1 MEASVVADVLDQS
14 EVDALLAADA
24 GRARLSAGPASS
36 GACSACDIPVQILGA
51 LQQILQRCCQS
62 LEPVLRQ
69 YLRGQI
75 TLTPAASS
83 AVRFGQ
89 FVDSLGQPT
98 CIASLHAR
106 ALPAPLYLDLGG
118 PLLYPLLERLLGG
131 DAGACH
137 TPQRPLTDLERR
149 LVQLV
154 AGLFAQHFSQQV
166 PGVQL
171 DVAGI
176 QTEARA
182 LRVVPAEQPL
192 ILAAIELCSGNHIG
206 CLRLCVPLAATP
218 VLLRAAGC
226 MAAATAPAEPAPT
239 VQLRALLEPVVLSAT
254 EVQGL
259 EVGDVITTE
268 QAVDQPIAL
277 VGGDGRLWRGQL
289 GGFAGG
295 RSVRIL
301 PEQEAP

>member
-1 MEASVVADVLDQS
+1 VADVLDQS

-24 GRARLSAGPASS
+24 GRARPSAGSAAPSGASS
-36 GACSACDIPVQILGA
+36 ECDIPVQILGA

-75 TLTPAASS
+75 TLTAAASS

-89 FVDSLGQPT
+89 FVDSLSQPT

-154 AGLFAQHFSQQV
+154 AGLFAQHLSQQV

-176 QTEARA
+176 QTEAQA

-192 ILAAIELCSGNHIG
+192 ILAAIELGSGNHIG
-206 CLRLCVPLAATP
+206 CLRLCVPLAVTP
-218 VLLRAAGC
+218 VLLRAVGC
-226 MAAATAPAEPAPT
+226 RAAAPAEPAPR
-239 VQLRALLEPVVLSAT
+239 VQLRALLEPAVLTAA
-254 EVQGL
+254 EFQGF

-277 VGGDGRLWRGQL
+277 VGDGRLWRGQL